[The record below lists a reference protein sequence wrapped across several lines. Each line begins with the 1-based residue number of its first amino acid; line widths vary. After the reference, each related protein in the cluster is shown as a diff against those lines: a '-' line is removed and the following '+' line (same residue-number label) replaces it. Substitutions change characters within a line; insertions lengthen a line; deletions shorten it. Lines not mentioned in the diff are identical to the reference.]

1 MSCNFLS
8 LATWSGLKTN
18 HLCSCHIYCC
28 PPDRY
33 YILFLS
39 KKHFRLEDVSL
50 LKSHMEEPWAIPIL
64 CTCPIPILYAIAI
77 WSFVL
82 PAQVSQFNITDW
94 LLATSQVI
102 CIVATAVTLNIR
114 HQHDRSRSYVDR
126 WPHHSSKTS
135 TTTQLHLVPPLNFH
149 LCPLKWPSMT
159 ILGFVVQLIY
169 IYISIWY
176 IVI

>member
-1 MSCNFLS
+1 MVCAQVLNSQIYFSSFKTWGPIYLLLFLGDMQERSSAFRQSDTNQRSSGRKNLQSCVRVGRNRTKTQAQILTFCTYCNITIMSCNFLS

-77 WSFVL
+77 
-82 PAQVSQFNITDW
+82 
-94 LLATSQVI
+94 
-102 CIVATAVTLNIR
+102 
-114 HQHDRSRSYVDR
+114 
-126 WPHHSSKTS
+126 
-135 TTTQLHLVPPLNFH
+135 
-149 LCPLKWPSMT
+149 
-159 ILGFVVQLIY
+159 
-169 IYISIWY
+169 
-176 IVI
+176 